1 MKKKLEK
8 NPQKLHLNCETI
20 RNLEDDKLKS
30 VAGGATANTYWES
43 RCFC

>member
-8 NPQKLHLNCETI
+8 NPRKLHLSRETI
-20 RNLEDDKLKS
+20 RNLKDETLKRI
-30 VAGGATANTYWES
+30 AGGATANTLCLS